1 MEQANDKDYPFLL
14 MSVGTAHEL
23 WVWLVS
29 AASER
34 QQELAFRVAGHC
46 AGRDSK
52 LRWEERFL
60 RRLLCAFEYYVQNG
74 PADASSWDW
83 MWWDGFARRGVDE
96 IGLALF
102 SRYLVQQ
109 AEYWGARAKEFPGAV
124 EASGA
129 PIVSAFSAL
138 FHERLGRSPDQVRRR
153 ADELFLDEDPRTTRT
168 HDVEWR
174 GFVIQREEEG
184 FLTYD
189 EDQERRSLA
198 YAIHDQ
204 LEKAKEG
211 GHA

>member
-34 QQELAFRVAGHC
+34 QQELAFRVAGHG
-46 AGRDSK
+46 AGGDGR
-52 LRWEERFL
+52 LRWEERFV

-74 PADASSWDW
+74 PADASTWNW
-83 MWWDGFARRGVDE
+83 MWWDGLARRGVDE

-109 AEYWGARAKEFPGAV
+109 AEYWGAPARGHV
-124 EASGA
+124 EASVG
-129 PIVSAFSAL
+129 PIISAFSAL
-138 FHERLGRSPDQVRRR
+138 FHERLGRSPDEVRRR
-153 ADELFLDEDPRTTRT
+153 ADELFLDEDARTART
-168 HDVEWR
+168 HEVEWR
-174 GFVIQREEEG
+174 GFMIQREEEG
-184 FLTYD
+184 FLTYEED
-189 EDQERRSLA
+189 EERRTLA
-198 YAIHDQ
+198 HAIHEQ
-204 LEKAKEG
+204 LEKAKEA